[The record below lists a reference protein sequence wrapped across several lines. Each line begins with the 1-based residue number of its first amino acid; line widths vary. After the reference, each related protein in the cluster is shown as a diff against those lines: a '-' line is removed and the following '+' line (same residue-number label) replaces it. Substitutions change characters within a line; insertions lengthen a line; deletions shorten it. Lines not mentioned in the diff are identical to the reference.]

1 MLLQP
6 QVCGWWDGASFS
18 TYTHKR
24 RIELASKKSFWWWFF
39 FFLKSLLLK
48 ILLKYALLENLFQEL
63 LQGYPYKH
71 RLYRSSIFKEINWPD
86 LERFKTELKKFFS
99 PSK

>member
-1 MLLQP
+1 MDGGRRLILYIHTQKENRVGFQEILL
-6 QVCGWWDGASFS
+6 VVV
-18 TYTHKR
+18 
-24 RIELASKKSFWWWFF
+24 F

-48 ILLKYALLENLFQEL
+48 ILLKYTLLENLLQEL

>member
-1 MLLQP
+1 MVGRRLILYIHTQKENRVGFQEILL
-6 QVCGWWDGASFS
+6 VVV
-18 TYTHKR
+18 
-24 RIELASKKSFWWWFF
+24 F